1 MEKIILGQSGLEVS
15 RLSLGCMRMA
25 SLDLE
30 SSKEVI
36 KTSLD
41 LGINFFDHADIYGG
55 GQSEIIFGQALKAL
69 GVKREDILTQSK
81 CGIQRGYFDFSKDHI
96 LNSVDGILERLQT
109 NYLDVLLLHRPDAL
123 MEPQEVAEAFEILKT
138 SGKVR
143 HFGLSNVNPYQI
155 ELLQSHLSEPLVAN
169 QLQLSLAHTPMIDAG
184 LQVNML
190 SQGAVNRDG
199 SVLDYCRLKGITI
212 QTWSPFLIALDKGTF
227 FGHEDYQELNA
238 LLSQMADEKGV
249 KPETIALAW
258 ILRHPAQMQAIL
270 GSMNPQR
277 LKDLAAAC
285 RIKLTRQEWYQLYL
299 AAGNFLP

>member
-69 GVKREDILTQSK
+69 GVKREDILIQSK